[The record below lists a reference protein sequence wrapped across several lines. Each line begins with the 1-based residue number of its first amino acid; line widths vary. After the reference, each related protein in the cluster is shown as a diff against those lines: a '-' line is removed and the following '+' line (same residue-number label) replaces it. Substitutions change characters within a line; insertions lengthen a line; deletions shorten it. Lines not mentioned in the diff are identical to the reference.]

1 MGALMKYFVGAFL
14 VVVLITGYF
23 LNKSNKEDAER
34 LRRAEVAHQQK
45 LEREKVDEAKA
56 IQLSAQRQ
64 AEEAKTKA
72 LKLEKEKQDQ
82 NKRIQTNE
90 NEKLKAKEKNEKELQ
105 DFQVIFNKWMTQDS
119 IASSTARVAVAA
131 PVTELRKIRD
141 ELNSLEI
148 KGCLVNSKSQ
158 LMSAMNDEI
167 LMFVYFMQNNA
178 SSIKKVEELKIS
190 YFNKLADAIE
200 SDTACRK

>member
-1 MGALMKYFVGAFL
+1 MKYFVGAFL

-34 LRRAEVAHQQK
+34 LKQAEIAHQQK
-45 LEREKVDEAKA
+45 LEQEKIDEAKS
-56 IQLSAQRQ
+56 IQLFAQRQ
-64 AEEAKTKA
+64 ADETKIKA

-82 NKRIQTNE
+82 NKRIQASE
-90 NEKLKAKEKNEKELQ
+90 DEKNQAKEKNKKELQ
-105 DFQVIFNKWMTQDS
+105 DFKVIFDKWMTQDN
-119 IASSTARVAVAA
+119 IASSTARIAVAA

-141 ELNSLEI
+141 ELNSLQI
-148 KGCLVNSKSQ
+148 TGCLVNTKSQ
-158 LMSAMNDEI
+158 LISAMDDEI

-178 SSIKKVEELKIS
+178 SSIKKVEVLKIS